1 MTINVYGFG
10 DYHKDS
16 HDPTT
21 DQRYSKIGAR
31 IIMTTNTTGVIRIE
45 TAVSFIFIVL

>member
-1 MTINVYGFG
+1 MYLTISLTG
-10 DYHKDS
+10 
-16 HDPTT
+16 TT
-21 DQRYSKIGAR
+21 KTAMIPLQIKATAKIGAR